1 MTNQKVILLAIGIIV
16 FNLILAFFN
25 GFIGMLTSPI
35 AITAITALIG
45 FKLVKTNPIIKTFI
59 LLCIIITND
68 IGIRLYSSGNYD
80 QVGQA
85 LIQIS
90 FAITMVPTLGILLTA
105 IFSVKNQI
113 IRDKILATF
122 FFIGLIGIYVF
133 LFNNLGPGWRFY
145 EWN

>member
-59 LLCIIITND
+59 LLCLIITND
-68 IGIRLYSSGNYD
+68 LWMKLYSNGNYD

-122 FFIGLIGIYVF
+122 FL
-133 LFNNLGPGWRFY
+133 LD
-145 EWN
+145 

>member
-25 GFIGMLTSPI
+25 SFIGMPTSPI
-35 AITAITALIG
+35 AITALIG

-59 LLCIIITND
+59 LLCLIITND
-68 IGIRLYSSGNYD
+68 LLMKLYSNGNYD

-105 IFSVKNQI
+105 IFSFKNQI
-113 IRDKILATF
+113 VRDKILATF
-122 FFIGLIGIYVF
+122 FL
-133 LFNNLGPGWRFY
+133 LD
-145 EWN
+145 